1 MLMNKY
7 MTHKWRLII
16 ISVSVMIVLGIVI
29 AGVVVAF
36 SGYPSEDF
44 HEVVVHEVT
53 VRVDGNRN
61 AYTQSTINVST
72 GSKVRIMFINSARS
86 KSHNWVM
93 GKESILM
100 DDLLQSSLEA
110 GSSSEFLPDD
120 SLVYA
125 ATHLVAPNDRMAI
138 EFDAPQASGEYVF
151 LCTVPGHFESGM
163 YGTVIVS
170 K

>member
-7 MTHKWRLII
+7 MTHKWRLFI

-86 KSHNWVM
+86 KVHNWVM

-100 DDLLQSSLEA
+100 DDLAQSGQDS
-110 GSSSEFLPDD
+110 GSREFLPDD
-120 SLVYA
+120 SLIYA
-125 ATHLVAPNDRMAI
+125 ATPLVAPNDRVII

-151 LCTVPGHFESGM
+151 LCTVPGHSESGM
-163 YGTVIVS
+163 HGTVIVS
-170 K
+170 E